1 MNKNK
6 YICVRNLIL
15 KHNSMKIKSFIFST
29 ALLLVGFS
37 GKSQDVK
44 KKEDVKAIKSMCGC
58 YEVQFNFAE
67 TFSYSKDSLY
77 KKSPVKNETALEWVE
92 LIEDQPNKISL
103 QHLLIVGKG
112 ENDIVKHWRQ
122 DWLYENTN
130 FYTFNR
136 ETTWNF
142 NQLSPKEVKGQW
154 TQKVYQVDDSPRYE
168 GTATWVHADGRHY
181 WENTTDAPLP
191 RREHTIRNDYNVLQ
205 RTNFHET
212 TATGWI
218 HDQDNSKIIRKDSKN
233 NTLLAQEKGH
243 DVYTKVDD
251 SKCKIAQEWWKK
263 NNLVWKK
270 VRDQWE
276 IVFAKKKDLSLEKKV
291 DNQPLY
297 MKLFELKPDASKEE
311 VAKIIES
318 YITK

>member
-1 MNKNK
+1 
-6 YICVRNLIL
+6 
-15 KHNSMKIKSFIFST
+15 MKINSFILT
-29 ALLLVGFS
+29 AVVLLIGFT

-44 KKEDVKAIKSMCGC
+44 KKEDIKAIKSMCGC

-77 KKSPVKNETALEWVE
+77 KKSPVKNETALEWIE

-122 DWLYENTN
+122 DWLYENTD
-130 FYTFNR
+130 FYTFNK

-142 NQLSPKEVKGQW
+142 KQLSSKDVKGQW
-154 TQKVYQVDDSPRYE
+154 TQKVFQVDDSPRYE
-168 GTATWVHADGRHY
+168 GTATWIHADGRHY

-191 RREHTIRNDYNVLQ
+191 RREHTIRNDYNVLK
-205 RTNFHET
+205 RTNVHET
-212 TATGWI
+212 TASGWI
-218 HDQDNSKIIRKDSKN
+218 HNQDNSKIIRKN
-233 NTLLAQEKGH
+233 NDKDVLLAQEKGY

-251 SKCKIAQEWWKK
+251 FKCKIAQEWWKK
-263 NNLVWKK
+263 NYTVWKK
-270 VRDQWE
+270 VRDKWE
-276 IVFAKKKDLSLEKKV
+276 LVFLKNKDLTLEKKV

-297 MKLFELKPDASKEE
+297 MKLFALKPDASREE
-311 VAKIIES
+311 VAKVIES
-318 YITK
+318 FISK

>member
-1 MNKNK
+1 
-6 YICVRNLIL
+6 
-15 KHNSMKIKSFIFST
+15 
-29 ALLLVGFS
+29 
-37 GKSQDVK
+37 
-44 KKEDVKAIKSMCGC
+44 MCGC

-77 KKSPVKNETALEWVE
+77 KKSPVKQETALEWVE
-92 LIEDQPNKISL
+92 LIEDQSNKISL
-103 QHLLIVGKG
+103 QHLLITGKT
-112 ENDIVKHWRQ
+112 EESIVKHWRQ
-122 DWLYENTN
+122 DWLFENTN
-130 FYTFNR
+130 FYMFNK
-136 ETTWNF
+136 ETSWNF
-142 NQLSPKEVKGQW
+142 EQLSPKQVKGQW

-168 GTATWVHADGRHY
+168 GSATWIHTDGRHY

-191 RREHTIRNDYNVLQ
+191 RREHTIRNDYNVLK
-205 RTNFHET
+205 RTNVQEIT
-212 TATGWI
+212 NSGWI
-218 HDQDNSKIIRKDSKN
+218 HDQDNAKLIRKN
-233 NTLLAQEKGH
+233 NQEDVLLAQEKGH

-276 IVFAKKKDLSLEKKV
+276 MVFLKNKDLTLEKKV

-297 MKLFELKPDASKEE
+297 MKLFALKPEASKEE
-311 VAKIIES
+311 VAKIIDS

>member
-1 MNKNK
+1 
-6 YICVRNLIL
+6 
-15 KHNSMKIKSFIFST
+15 
-29 ALLLVGFS
+29 
-37 GKSQDVK
+37 
-44 KKEDVKAIKSMCGC
+44 MCGC

-77 KKSPVKNETALEWVE
+77 KKSPVKHETALEWVE

-103 QHLLIVGKG
+103 QHLLITGKT
-112 ENDIVKHWRQ
+112 EESIVKHWRQ
-122 DWLYENTN
+122 DWLFENTK
-130 FYTFNR
+130 FYTFNK

-168 GTATWVHADGRHY
+168 GTATWVHVDGRHY

-191 RREHTIRNDYNVLQ
+191 RREHTIRNDYNVLK
-205 RTNFHET
+205 RTNVQEIT
-212 TATGWI
+212 NSGWI
-218 HDQDNSKIIRKDSKN
+218 HDQDNAKLIRKN
-233 NTLLAQEKGH
+233 NQEDVLLAQEKGH

-251 SKCKIAQEWWKK
+251 SKCKIAQDWWKK

-276 IVFAKKKDLSLEKKV
+276 IVFLKNKDLTLEKKV
-291 DNQPLY
+291 DNQPLF
-297 MKLFELKPDASKEE
+297 MKLFDLKADASKEE
-311 VAKIIES
+311 IAKIIES
-318 YITK
+318 YISK

>member
-1 MNKNK
+1 
-6 YICVRNLIL
+6 
-15 KHNSMKIKSFIFST
+15 MKINSFVLT
-29 ALLLVGFS
+29 TTLLLS
-37 GKSQDVK
+37 GLIGNSQEVK
-44 KKEDVKAIKSMCGC
+44 KQEDVKAIKSMCGC

-77 KKSPVKNETALEWVE
+77 KKSPIKHETALEWVE

-103 QHLLIVGKG
+103 QHLLIVGKR
-112 ENDIVKHWRQ
+112 EDDIVKHWRQ

-130 FYTFNR
+130 FYMFDK
-136 ETTWNF
+136 ETTWKF
-142 NQLSPKEVKGQW
+142 TQVSPKQVKGQW

-168 GTATWVHADGRHY
+168 GSATWIHADGRHY

-191 RREHTIRNDYNVLQ
+191 RREHTIRTDYNVLK
-205 RTNFHET
+205 RTNFHEI

-218 HDQDNSKIIRKDSKN
+218 HDQDNSKIVRKDKEKDM
-233 NTLLAQEKGH
+233 LLAEEKGH

-251 SKCKIAQEWWKK
+251 SKCKVAQEWWKK
-263 NNLVWKK
+263 NQSVWKK

-276 IVFAKKKDLSLEKKV
+276 VVFAKKKDLTLEKKV
-291 DNQPLY
+291 DNQPLF
-297 MKLFELKPDASKEE
+297 MKLFELKPNATREE
-311 VAKIIES
+311 VVKLIES